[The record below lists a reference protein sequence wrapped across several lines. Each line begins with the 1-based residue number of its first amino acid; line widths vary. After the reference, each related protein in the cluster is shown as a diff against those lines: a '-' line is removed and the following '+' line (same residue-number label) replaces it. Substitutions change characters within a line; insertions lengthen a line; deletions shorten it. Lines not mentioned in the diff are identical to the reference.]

1 MAGQG
6 KMGCSTR
13 SLSSSQRVPPETEG
27 LHPKQWNYLTWE
39 FQPSSDFASAVFFQH
54 TRTSKK
60 IADVRFAHQL
70 IRRLAAVRQQ
80 GIMQGLYPDG
90 NAQVAIAYGNNTPI
104 AIANLVISTHHAPSL
119 SLRDLRYQ
127 LIEYVMKP
135 VIPDRWLSHQVMDRE
150 RDRLDSTVIVV
161 NPPGAFL
168 VGGPKADAGL
178 TGRKIIVETV

>member
-1 MAGQG
+1 M
-6 KMGCSTR
+6 
-13 SLSSSQRVPPETEG
+13 
-27 LHPKQWNYLTWE
+27 
-39 FQPSSDFASAVFFQH
+39 FFQH

-70 IRRLAAVRQQ
+70 TRRLAAVRQQ

-90 NAQVAIAYGNNTPI
+90 KAQVAIAYENNTPI

-135 VIPDRWLSHQVMDRE
+135 VIPDR
-150 RDRLDSTVIVV
+150 
-161 NPPGAFL
+161 
-168 VGGPKADAGL
+168 
-178 TGRKIIVETV
+178 